1 MINLFIID
9 DHPTFIEGVK
19 SLFPGDHSEKIKVSA
34 WSTSVRE
41 ARRKL
46 KKSKAQIVLLDLV
59 IPDESGVDFCLEIK
73 THYPEKKVIIV
84 TGELDPV
91 LLFNVWNNEA
101 DAILTKYFE
110 RDELIVTIESVLEGD
125 RVKGNKVPNFNMVG
139 SFNAKGRKSVLTRT
153 EQRVLNLL
161 AQGHRRKDVG
171 RIMDSTPAAI
181 NFHCTSLFRKLD
193 VDSVTQLIIKA
204 RHDNLVV

>member
-1 MINLFIID
+1 MTNVFIID

-19 SLFPGDHSEKIKVSA
+19 SLFPGDHPEKIKVSA
-34 WSTSVRE
+34 SATSIGE
-41 ARRKL
+41 ARRML
-46 KKSKAQIVLLDLV
+46 KKSRAQIVLLDL
-59 IPDESGVDFCLEIK
+59 IFPDESGADFCLEIK

-110 RDELIVTIESVLEGD
+110 RDELIATIESVLEGD
-125 RVKGNKVPNFNMVG
+125 RVKGNKVPNFNLIG
-139 SFNAKGRKSVLTRT
+139 KYDIKSSTSVLTRT

-171 RIMDSTPAAI
+171 RIMDSTQAAI
-181 NFHCTSLFRKLD
+181 NFHCTSLFRKLS

-204 RHDNLVV
+204 REERLVV